1 MRLQMERVLATADS
15 WQFDAFKLTEV
26 TQGHPLSTL
35 GYYLFHTA
43 GLIER
48 FGLPHV
54 KVARFFRRVEE
65 GYSSNP

>member
-1 MRLQMERVLATADS
+1 MERVLATADN
-15 WQFDAFKLTEV
+15 WQFDAFKLAEV

-48 FGLPHV
+48 FGLPAA
-54 KVARFFRRVEE
+54 KLARFLRRMEE
-65 GYSSNP
+65 GYRSNP